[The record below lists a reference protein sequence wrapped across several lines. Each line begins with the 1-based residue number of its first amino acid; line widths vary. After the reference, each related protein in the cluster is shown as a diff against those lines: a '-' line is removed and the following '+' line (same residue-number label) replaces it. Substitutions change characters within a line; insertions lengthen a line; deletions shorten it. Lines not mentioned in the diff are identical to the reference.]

1 MRLSCLLAP
10 MVAVLL
16 LGSAAAGKEP
26 VFRSDIALVRV
37 DTQVTDGQNRT
48 IAKLKVE
55 DFVLAENGALQ
66 PIRHFGNEDMPL
78 DVVLLFDVSSSMR
91 PHLERLA
98 GAAHEAL
105 GVLGEKD
112 RVAMMV
118 FDSSSRLRLEFRTNR
133 ADVVSEF
140 ERLLRDE
147 KFERGTEIPRAIIE
161 AAKYMGREAR
171 REARHAIVIVT
182 DDRTGARSDDKGVG
196 HALAKADAVL
206 SALIVPDAMRGGPG
220 QGQPRDQGS
229 PRRGRSSWP
238 GLPGIGQGGGT
249 WGGGGGGGMG
259 GPPGAS
265 RGGMG
270 GASGRGGGM
279 GGPHGGGSGG
289 PGGPPGGSMMKTAN
303 TAEIA
308 LRSGG
313 DSMSIDDNEPLKT
326 TLTRLRER
334 YTLHFYLPPEVKP
347 GEERTIDV
355 LLSAEARRR
364 YPEAKLRFRDVY
376 IAPKKD

>member
-1 MRLSCLLAP
+1 VRLSCLLAS
-10 MVAVLL
+10 MIAVLV
-16 LGSAAAGKEP
+16 LGSATAAARKEP

-37 DTQVTDGQNRT
+37 DTQVTDGQNRNV
-48 IAKLKVE
+48 AKLKVE

-78 DVVLLFDVSSSMR
+78 DVVLLFDVSRSMR

-105 GVLGEKD
+105 GVLGEQD
-112 RVAMMV
+112 RVAMIV
-118 FDSSSRLRLEFRTNR
+118 FENSSRLRLPFRTNR
-133 ADVVSEF
+133 ADIVSEF

-161 AAKYMGREAR
+161 AAKYMGSEARPEAR
-171 REARHAIVIVT
+171 RAIVIVT
-182 DDRTGARSDDKGVG
+182 DDRTNTRSDDKGVSR
-196 HALAKADAVL
+196 ALAKADAVL

-220 QGQPRDQGS
+220 QGQPGDQG
-229 PRRGRSSWP
+229 PPQRRRSSWP
-238 GLPGIGQGGGT
+238 GLAGIGPGGGT
-249 WGGGGGGGMG
+249 WGGGGGGGGGMG
-259 GPPGAS
+259 GPTSDS

-270 GASGRGGGM
+270 GSRGGGM
-279 GGPHGGGSGG
+279 GGPRVGG

-308 LRSGG
+308 LHSGG

-326 TLTRLRER
+326 TLTRIRER
-334 YTLHFYLPPEVKP
+334 YTLHFYLPSEVKP

-376 IAPKKD
+376 IAPKQD